1 MLGLKIYVWTLFTL
15 AVLAVPKAS
24 AQGTDVV
31 GSIRSS
37 RAAAVSARPT
47 SGGAYANVSANQP
60 VHNGD
65 GVRTARRGFA
75 QIQFK
80 DQSVLRLNE
89 LTELIVQD
97 SVALRRIQLA
107 KGALW
112 VRVTK
117 GSNTSVQTP
126 VATATVRGTEFLM
139 DELGNLAVRDGVVT
153 LEANGFSIDVLAGET
168 AGIGPDGK
176 PFKRGTPISTNV
188 EPDPVE
194 FGIPDVWWKILKGGD
209 VSNPNSPGRDRTKD
223 LLVATAVAL
232 PLFLVMNNG
241 SSNHNNSSAVP
252 EPATIAV
259 IVIGI
264 GALAARRRK

>member
-1 MLGLKIYVWTLFTL
+1 MLGLKNYVWTLLAL
-15 AVLAVPKAS
+15 AVLAVPKAF

-31 GSIRSS
+31 GTIGSS
-37 RAAAVSARPT
+37 RSATVSARPT
-47 SGGAYANVSANQP
+47 SGGAYSNVAANQP
-60 VHNGD
+60 VRNGD

-153 LEANGFSIDVLAGET
+153 LDANGFSIDVLAGET

-176 PFKRGTPISTNV
+176 PFKRGTPISTSV
-188 EPDPVE
+188 EVDPTILGVPDA
-194 FGIPDVWWKILKGGD
+194 WWKVLKGD
-209 VSNPNSPGRDRTKD
+209 DSPPASSKDRTKD
-223 LLVATAVAL
+223 YLALTAAAL
-232 PLFLVMNNG
+232 PVLLLINNG
-241 SSNHNNSSAVP
+241 SNDHTTREAVP
-252 EPATIAV
+252 EPATIATL
-259 IVIGI
+259 VIGI
-264 GALAARRRK
+264 GALAARRKK